1 MFGRLWDSVT
11 RLRSSV
17 VLRLFAT
24 VFLFSCAVT
33 LMLTALQLYR
43 DYHRGMQRIETRL
56 AGIGRSY
63 RGSLGEA
70 LWRLDQPQLQ
80 LEVDGILR
88 HLDIRAAEVRED
100 VSNGTPM
107 VVTAGRRATEAVIAR
122 EFPIVYRVH
131 GVEQKIGTLYVEATL
146 TNLYRDLTKTALLIL
161 VSQGANTFLVS
172 LFTIYIFSRLVTR
185 YLASFARAVGS
196 YDFRQPPQP
205 FHLHRRPCKT
215 PDELD
220 RLVAAFNLMSA
231 RLERAYRDER
241 DAAAEREAR
250 RAAEA
255 ANRAKGEFL
264 ANMSHELRTPLNG
277 ILGYAQ
283 ILRRDKTLGER
294 QREGLGVIQA
304 SGEHLLTL
312 INDILDFARI
322 EAGKLRLDIVD
333 VPLADLLRGIA
344 EMISVKAEQKHLEF
358 VCETVPDMPWGVR
371 ADERRLRQVLLNLL
385 ANAVKF
391 TDHGR
396 VSLRV
401 APAPFSRV
409 RFDIADTGVG
419 IGEDQQDII
428 FHPFEQVGEPGRRA
442 GGAGLGLAI
451 SRQFVQS
458 MGGDI
463 RVESRVGEG
472 STFWFEL
479 GVAQAP
485 SGAAQV
491 PSTRIVTGYAGAR
504 RKVLVIDDV
513 AINRAVALDM
523 LRQVGFETSEAAS
536 GLEGLRKAE
545 AEPPSLV
552 LTDIVMPGLDG
563 LETTRRLRRLP
574 GLAELPIIAVS
585 ASPSGSDRK
594 RSLEAGANAFLPK
607 PIDLDKL
614 LAQIAALM
622 NLEWI
627 YESGARAGPP
637 GLPAPPGDPSCAVP
651 PHEMENLHRLA
662 RLGDMREITQ
672 WAERIAALDA
682 RYGAFAAQLCEL
694 AKRYQS
700 KAILQFVE
708 QHLERRQAP

>member
-1 MFGRLWDSVT
+1 MAFDMFGRLWDSVT

-43 DYHRGMQRIETRL
+43 DYHRGMQLIENRL

-80 LEVDGILR
+80 LDVDGIVRLA
-88 HLDIRAAEVRED
+88 DIRTAEVRENA
-100 VSNGTPM
+100 SNGTPM
-107 VVTAGRRATEAVIAR
+107 VVTAGRRATEAAIAR
-122 EFPIVYRVH
+122 EFPIVYRVQ
-131 GVEQKIGTLYVEATL
+131 GVEQRIGTLYVEATL
-146 TNLYRDLTKTALLIL
+146 ANLYHDLTKTALLIL

-196 YDFRQPPQP
+196 YDFRRPPQP
-205 FHLHRRPCKT
+205 FHLHRRPPKT

-250 RAAEA
+250 RAAET

-264 ANMSHELRTPLNG
+264 ADMGHELRTPLNG

-322 EAGKLRLDIVD
+322 EAG
-333 VPLADLLRGIA
+333 
-344 EMISVKAEQKHLEF
+344 
-358 VCETVPDMPWGVR
+358 
-371 ADERRLRQVLLNLL
+371 
-385 ANAVKF
+385 
-391 TDHGR
+391 
-396 VSLRV
+396 
-401 APAPFSRV
+401 
-409 RFDIADTGVG
+409 
-419 IGEDQQDII
+419 
-428 FHPFEQVGEPGRRA
+428 
-442 GGAGLGLAI
+442 
-451 SRQFVQS
+451 
-458 MGGDI
+458 GDI
-463 RVESRVGEG
+463 CVESRVGEG
-472 STFWFEL
+472 STFRSGL
-479 GVAQAP
+479 DAAQA
-485 SGAAQV
+485 

-504 RKVLVIDDV
+504 RRVLVIDDV
-513 AINRAVALDM
+513 AVNRAVALDM
-523 LRQVGFETSEAAS
+523 LRQIGFEASEAAC
-536 GLEGLRKAE
+536 GLEALRKAE

-574 GLAELPIIAVS
+574 GLADLPIIAVS
-585 ASPSGSDRK
+585 ASPSVSDRK
-594 RSLEAGANAFLPK
+594 RSLEAGVNAFLPK

-614 LAQIAALM
+614 LAQIAALLK
-622 NLEWI
+622 LEWI
-627 YESGARAGPP
+627 YENGVQAAPPGPP
-637 GLPAPPGDPSCAVP
+637 GGPSCAVP

-662 RLGDMREITQ
+662 RLGDMREITR

-682 RYGAFAAQLCEL
+682 RYGAFAAQLREL

-700 KAILQFVE
+700 KTILQLVE
-708 QHLERRQAP
+708 QHLERRQAS